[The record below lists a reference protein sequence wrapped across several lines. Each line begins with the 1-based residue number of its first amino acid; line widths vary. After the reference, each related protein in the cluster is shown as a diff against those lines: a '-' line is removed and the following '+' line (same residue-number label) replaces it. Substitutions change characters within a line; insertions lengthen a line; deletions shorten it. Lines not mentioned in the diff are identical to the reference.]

1 MIAFLKR
8 CVLWLLGLVILGPL
22 LLTLV
27 YRYVPVPVTP
37 LMVIRLFEGE
47 SLAKDWQ
54 PSSGISRQL
63 KMAVI
68 ASEDNKFCRHRGFD
82 WGAFNDVFNEFRDEG
97 RLRGGSTI
105 TMQTAKNLYLWPGRS
120 ITRKL
125 LEAIYTPMLELILPK
140 DRIMTLYLN
149 IAEFGP
155 GIYGAEAAA
164 RAYFNTSAA
173 NLSRRQAALLAAVLP
188 NPRQY
193 NAGRPSAY
201 VQRRATTIG
210 YRINQLGPLLSC
222 IQK

>member
-1 MIAFLKR
+1 MLSFLKR
-8 CVLWLLGLVILGPL
+8 CFRWLLGLLILAPL
-22 LLTLV
+22 LLTLL

-47 SLAKDWQ
+47 SLSKDWQ
-54 PSSGISRQL
+54 PSSRLSGHL

-68 ASEDNKFCRHRGFD
+68 AAEDNKFCRHRGFD
-82 WGAFNDVFNEFRDEG
+82 WDAFADVFSEFRHQG

-120 ITRKL
+120 VTRKV

-140 DRIMTLYLN
+140 DRILTLYLN

-164 RAYFNTSAA
+164 NAYFNTSADR
-173 NLSRRQAALLAAVLP
+173 LTRHQAALLAAVLP
-188 NPRQY
+188 NPRVY
-193 NAGRPSAY
+193 HASRPSTY

-210 YRINQLGPLLSC
+210 QRMNQLGPLLGC
-222 IQK
+222 VDR